1 MKPNAAPAYFQADFT
16 RPDLG
21 AFIDLKHP
29 LVILGRQ
36 MNWAS
41 FEQVLGQTY
50 CPDIGAPGLP
60 TRLMVA
66 LHYLKYQH
74 DLSDDAT
81 LELWVQNPYWQ
92 HFSGSHFFQ
101 HERPCDASSMTR
113 WRQRLGTAGGE
124 LMLKETIATALK
136 TGAATPAQMTRVNV
150 DTTVQ
155 TKNVRF
161 PTDTRL
167 YDRARQRLVKTAR
180 AAGLSIKQSYERTG
194 PRLLK
199 QLSRLSRSHKTK
211 QARACARKL
220 HTNLGRVIREI
231 ERQKFDPESKL
242 GKLLAV
248 AQRIHTQQKHD
259 KNKIYSVHEPEVQ
272 CIAKG
277 KAGKKYE
284 IGNKAGVVT
293 TSQGCWLIGAM
304 DFRDNP
310 YDGHTLNDQ
319 MAQVE
324 RIVSNLVKEA
334 HTDMG
339 YRKHNYEGPVQVHV
353 DKRHRGTIAKALW
366 KRMKRR
372 AAIEP
377 TIGHLKSEHHL
388 ERNRLKGALGDSL
401 NVLLG
406 ACAMNLRKL
415 LRFLLAF
422 FIRTWLEQFA
432 RHLAPNSALRAV

>member
-1 MKPNAAPAYFQADFT
+1 MKPNTAPAYFQADFT

-21 AFIDLKHP
+21 AFIDLNHP

-36 MNWAS
+36 MDWDS
-41 FEQVLGQTY
+41 FEQALGKTY
-50 CPDIGAPGLP
+50 CPDTGAPGLP

-113 WRQRLGTAGGE
+113 WRSRLGTAGAE
-124 LMLKETIATALK
+124 LMLKETITTALK
-136 TGAATPAQMTRVNV
+136 TGAATLAQMTRVNV

-180 AAGLSIKQSYERTG
+180 AAGLRIKQSYERTG

-211 QARACARKL
+211 QARACTRKL

-248 AQRIHTQQKHD
+248 SKRIHTQQKTD
-259 KNKIYSVHEPEVQ
+259 KDKIYSVHEPEVR
-272 CIAKG
+272 CITKG
-277 KAGKKYE
+277 KAGKKHE
-284 IGNKAGVVT
+284 FGNKAGVVT

-310 YDGHTLNDQ
+310 YDGHTLKRQ

-324 RIVSNLVKEA
+324 RVVENMVKEA
-334 HTDMG
+334 HADMS
-339 YRKHNYEGPVQVHV
+339 YRKHDYEGPVQVHV

-415 LRFLLAF
+415 LRFFLPI
-422 FIRTWLEQFA
+422 FIHTRLEQFA
-432 RHLAPNSALRAV
+432 RHPTRILALCAA

>member
-1 MKPNAAPAYFQADFT
+1 MKPDATPTYFQADFT

-21 AFIDLKHP
+21 AFINLKDP

-36 MNWAS
+36 MDWAS

-50 CPDIGAPGLP
+50 CPDNGAPGLP

-92 HFSGSHFFQ
+92 HFSGAHFFQ

-113 WRQRLGTAGGE
+113 WRSRLGTTGAE

-167 YDRARQRLVKTAR
+167 YDRARERLVKTAR
-180 AAGLSIKQSYERTG
+180 AAGLRIKQSYERTG

-199 QLSRLSRSHKTK
+199 QLGRLSHSRKAK
-211 QARACARKL
+211 QARACTRKL

-231 ERQKFDPESKL
+231 ERQKFDPESPL
-242 GKLLAV
+242 AQLLAV
-248 AQRIHTQQKHD
+248 AKRIHTQQKTD
-259 KNKIYSVHEPEVQ
+259 KDKVYSVHEPQVR
-272 CIAKG
+272 CITKG
-277 KAGKKYE
+277 KTGKKHE
-284 IGNKAGVVT
+284 FGNKAGVVT
-293 TSQGCWLIGAM
+293 TSQGCWLIGAL

-310 YDGHTLNDQ
+310 YDGHTLKEQ
-319 MAQVE
+319 LEQVE
-324 RIVSNLVKEA
+324 RIVANLVKEA

-339 YRKHNYEGPVQVHV
+339 YRKHDYEGPVQIHV
-353 DKRHRGTIAKALW
+353 DQKRRGTIAKALW

-377 TIGHLKSEHHL
+377 TIGHLKNEHGL

-406 ACAMNLRKL
+406 ASAMNLRKL
-415 LRFLLAF
+415 LRFFLAF
-422 FIRTWLEQFA
+422 FIHAYLRRTDLRPAQIS
-432 RHLAPNSALRAV
+432 PLRAA

>member
-1 MKPNAAPAYFQADFT
+1 
-16 RPDLG
+16 
-21 AFIDLKHP
+21 
-29 LVILGRQ
+29 
-36 MNWAS
+36 
-41 FEQVLGQTY
+41 
-50 CPDIGAPGLP
+50 
-60 TRLMVA
+60 MVA

-74 DLSDDAT
+74 DLSDDLT

-92 HFSGSHFFQ
+92 HFSGAHFFQ

-113 WRQRLGTAGGE
+113 WRNRLGTAGAE

-155 TKNVRF
+155 TKNIRF

-167 YDRARQRLVKTAR
+167 YDRARERLVKTAR
-180 AAGLSIKQSYERTG
+180 AAGLRIKQSYHRTG

-211 QARACARKL
+211 EARACTRKL
-220 HTNLGRVIREI
+220 HTHLGRVIREI
-231 ERQKFDPESKL
+231 ERQKFDTESKL

-248 AQRIHTQQKHD
+248 AKRIHTQQPKD
-259 KNKIYSVHEPEVQ
+259 KNKIYSVHEDETR
-272 CIAKG
+272 CITKG
-277 KAGKKYE
+277 KTGQKHE
-284 IGNKAGVVT
+284 FGNKAGVVT
-293 TSQGCWLIGAM
+293 TSLGCWLIGAM

-310 YDGHTLNDQ
+310 YDGHTLERQ
-319 MAQVE
+319 MAQVS
-324 RIVSNLVKEA
+324 RMVGDLVKEA
-334 HTDMG
+334 HTDMS
-339 YRKHNYEGPVQVHV
+339 YRQHDYEGPIKIHV
-353 DKRHRGTIAKALW
+353 DKRHRGDIPKALW

-377 TIGHLKSEHHL
+377 TIGHLKSEHRL

-406 ACAMNLRKL
+406 ACGMNLRKL
-415 LRFLLAF
+415 LRFFLAF
-422 FIRTWLEQFA
+422 VMRAWHVIFGC
-432 RHLAPNSALRAV
+432 HLPSNSELRAA

>member
-1 MKPNAAPAYFQADFT
+1 
-16 RPDLG
+16 
-21 AFIDLKHP
+21 
-29 LVILGRQ
+29 
-36 MNWAS
+36 
-41 FEQVLGQTY
+41 
-50 CPDIGAPGLP
+50 
-60 TRLMVA
+60 
-66 LHYLKYQH
+66 
-74 DLSDDAT
+74 
-81 LELWVQNPYWQ
+81 
-92 HFSGSHFFQ
+92 
-101 HERPCDASSMTR
+101 MTR
-113 WRQRLGTAGGE
+113 WRQRLGTAGAE

-167 YDRARQRLVKTAR
+167 YDRARERLVKTAR
-180 AAGLSIKQSYERTG
+180 AAGLHIKQSYGRTG

-199 QLSRLSRSHKTK
+199 QLSRLSRSHKTR

-242 GKLLAV
+242 AKLLAV
-248 AQRIHTQQKHD
+248 AKRIHTQQKHD

-319 MAQVE
+319 MEQVE

-334 HTDMG
+334 HTDMS
-339 YRKHNYEGPVQVHV
+339 YRKHNYEGPVQIHV
-353 DKRHRGTIAKALW
+353 DQRHRGTIAKALW

-377 TIGHLKSEHHL
+377 TIGHLKAEHHL

-406 ACAMNLRKL
+406 ACGMNLRKL
-415 LRFLLAF
+415 LRFF
-422 FIRTWLEQFA
+422 FALFLQFHLEHCLRKPTSTQ
-432 RHLAPNSALRAV
+432 ALHAA